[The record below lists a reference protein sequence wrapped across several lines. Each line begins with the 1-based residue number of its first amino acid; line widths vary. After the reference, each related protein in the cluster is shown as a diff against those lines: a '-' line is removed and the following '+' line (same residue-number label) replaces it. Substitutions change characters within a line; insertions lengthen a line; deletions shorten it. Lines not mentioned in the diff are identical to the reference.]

1 MSNFL
6 AVATATEALRLFI
19 TRALTPDIP
28 FAVNVIS
35 GRPPAEPPAEPTI
48 TVFLY
53 QVTPDPHLRNRDE
66 PMRSSDGTLL
76 TRPVAALDLSYL
88 ITFFGDETQLVPQR
102 MLGCVVRSLYELPM
116 LTDDLIAEA
125 AAAPY
130 LVGTDLPAAPQRIR
144 FTPTHMDTE
153 ELSKLWSFLLQTSY
167 TLSITYQAAAVLL
180 DGRGIPAAGK
190 PVLTRTVTGVPSR
203 GPLISEVLSR
213 PTADPGA
220 VPAGGPVPLGN
231 TLVIRGSGLGS
242 DEVLVRFGT
251 VEVPVPAAQVRDTE
265 LTVAVP
271 TTLPPGTYTASV
283 VHSLLLGVPPTPH
296 RAFESNGVPFVR
308 QPTITGPVA
317 VANRTGTDPVS
328 AQLTLTLD
336 MPVGDS
342 QRVRVLMDEVA
353 PAAGTKPRSYQFDA
367 PFPLG
372 ARSDPQTASVQVTNV
387 AAASYLVRAQ
397 VDGAQSP
404 LGIGP
409 AGTFDSPVVNL
420 GPAAP
425 APAAAKKAPAKK
437 AAPPKTSNSPKSSN
451 SPTTSNTSNT

>member
-19 TRALTPDIP
+19 ARALTPDIP

-66 PMRSSDGTLL
+66 PMRASDGTLL
-76 TRPVAALDLSYL
+76 NRPVAALDLSYL

-125 AAAPY
+125 AQMPFLA
-130 LVGTDLPAAPQRIR
+130 GTDLPAATQRIR

-167 TLSITYQAAAVLL
+167 TLSVTYQAAAVLL
-180 DGRGIPAAGK
+180 DGRETPSAGK
-190 PVLTRTVTGVPSR
+190 PVLTRTVTAVPSV
-203 GPLISEVLSR
+203 GPQISEILSR
-213 PTADPGA
+213 PTSDPGA
-220 VPAGGPVPLGN
+220 LPQPGPVPSGN
-231 TLVIRGSGLGS
+231 TLVVRGTGLKS
-242 DEVLVRFGT
+242 DEVLVRFNAL
-251 VEVPVPAAQVRDTE
+251 EVPVPATQVRDTE

-271 TTLPPGTYTASV
+271 PTLPPGTYTVSV
-283 VHSLLLGVPPTPH
+283 VHNLLLGVPPAPH
-296 RAFESNGVPFVR
+296 RGFESNGVPIVR
-308 QPTITGPVA
+308 RPTITGAVTVA
-317 VANRTGTDPVS
+317 AKTGTDPVS
-328 AQLTLTLD
+328 AQLTVTLD
-336 MPVGDS
+336 MPVGDT
-342 QRVRVLMDEVA
+342 QRVSMLLDEIA
-353 PAAGTKPRSYQFDA
+353 PAAGTQPRSYQFDA

-372 ARSDPQTASVQVTNV
+372 TRATPETVTVHVTNV
-387 AAASYLVRAQ
+387 AATSYLVRVQ

-404 LGIGP
+404 LTIG
-409 AGTFDSPVVNL
+409 ASGTFDAPAVNL
-420 GPAAP
+420 GAAAAAAP
-425 APAAAKKAPAKK
+425 APAKK
-437 AAPPKTSNSPKSSN
+437 AAARKSAPSTKQQG
-451 SPTTSNTSNT
+451 S

>member
-66 PMRSSDGTLL
+66 PIRASDGTLL
-76 TRPVAALDLSYL
+76 SRPVAALDLSYL

-125 AAAPY
+125 AAMPFLA
-130 LVGTDLPAAPQRIR
+130 GSDLPAAQQRIR

-153 ELSKLWSFLLQTSY
+153 EMSKLWSFLLQTSY
-167 TLSITYQAAAVLL
+167 TLSVTYQAAAVLL
-180 DGRGIPAAGK
+180 DGRQIPTAGK
-190 PVLTRTVTGVPSR
+190 PVLTRTLTAVPSR
-203 GPLISEVLSR
+203 GPLITEVLSR
-213 PTADPGA
+213 PTADPGS
-220 VPAGGPVPLGN
+220 VPAPGPVPSGN
-231 TLVIRGSGLGS
+231 TLVINGTGLRS
-242 DEVLVRFGT
+242 DEVLVRFDN
-251 VEVPVPAAQVRDTE
+251 VDVPVAASQARDTE
-265 LTVAVP
+265 VTVAVP
-271 TTLPPGTYTASV
+271 ATLQAGTHTVSV
-283 VHSLLLGVPPTPH
+283 VHNLLLGVPRVPH
-296 RAFESNGVPFVR
+296 HGFESNGVPFVR
-308 QPTITGPVA
+308 QPTITGPVTI
-317 VANRTGTDPVS
+317 ANRTGTDPVS
-328 AQLTLTLD
+328 AQLSISLD

-342 QRVRVLMDEVA
+342 QRIRVLLDEVA
-353 PAAGTKPRSYQFDA
+353 GATGGKARSYQFDA

-372 ARSDPQTASVQVTNV
+372 ARPNPQTVLVQVVNV
-387 AAASYLVRAQ
+387 AASAYLVRVQ

-404 LGIGP
+404 LGIGA
-409 AGTFDSPVVNL
+409 AGTFDSPMVNL
-420 GPAAP
+420 GPAVAAATAAP
-425 APAAAKKAPAKK
+425 ARKAPGKRA
-437 AAPPKTSNSPKSSN
+437 SS
-451 SPTTSNTSNT
+451 STRPNTSNTQGN

>member
-19 TRALTPDIP
+19 TRALTPEIP

-66 PMRSSDGTLL
+66 PMRASDGTLL
-76 TRPVAALDLSYL
+76 SRPVAALDLSYL

-125 AAAPY
+125 AQQPFLA
-130 LVGTDLPAAPQRIR
+130 GTDLPAAAQRIR

-167 TLSITYQAAAVLL
+167 TLSVTYQAAAVLL
-180 DGRGIPAAGK
+180 DGRQTPAAGK
-190 PVLTRTVTGVPSR
+190 PVLTRTLTAVPSN
-203 GPLISEVLSR
+203 GPQISEILSR

-220 VPAGGPVPLGN
+220 VPQPGPVPSGD
-231 TLVIRGSGLGS
+231 TLVIRGTGLKA
-242 DEVLVRFGT
+242 DEVLVRFDAL
-251 VEVPVPAAQVRDTE
+251 EVPVPSTQVRDTE
-265 LTVAVP
+265 LSIGVP
-271 TTLPPGTYTASV
+271 PTLQPGTYTVSI
-283 VHSLLLGVPPTPH
+283 VHNLLLGVPATPH
-296 RAFESNGVPFVR
+296 RGFESNGVPFVR
-308 QPTITGPVA
+308 QPTITGAVT
-317 VANRTGTDPVS
+317 VANKTGTDPVS
-328 AQLTLTLD
+328 AQLTATLD
-336 MPVGDS
+336 MPIGDT
-342 QRVRVLMDEVA
+342 QRVSILLDEIA
-353 PAAGTKPRSYQFDA
+353 PAAGTQPRSCQFDA

-372 ARSDPQTASVQVTNV
+372 TRTDPQTVTVQVTNV
-387 AAASYLVRAQ
+387 AATSYLVRLQ

-409 AGTFDSPVVNL
+409 SGTFDSPSVNL
-420 GPAAP
+420 GTTAAVP
-425 APAAAKKAPAKK
+425 APAKK
-437 AAPPKTSNSPKSSN
+437 AAARKTAPSPKQQGN
-451 SPTTSNTSNT
+451 

>member
-6 AVATATEALRLFI
+6 AVATATEALRLCI

-76 TRPVAALDLSYL
+76 SRPVAALDLSYL

-125 AAAPY
+125 AAVPFLA
-130 LVGTDLPAAPQRIR
+130 GSDLPAATQRIR

-167 TLSITYQAAAVLL
+167 TLSVTYQAAAVLL
-180 DGRGIPAAGK
+180 DGREIPVAGK
-190 PVLTRTVTGVPSR
+190 PVLTRTLTAVPSR
-203 GPLISEVLSR
+203 GPLITAVLSR

-220 VPAGGPVPLGN
+220 VPSPGPVPSGN
-231 TLVIRGSGLGS
+231 TLVIDGTGLRS
-242 DEVLVRFGT
+242 DEVTVRFDA

-271 TTLPPGTYTASV
+271 GTLQPGTHTLSV
-283 VHSLLLGVPPTPH
+283 VHNLLLGVPPAPH
-296 RAFESNGVPFVR
+296 RGFESNGVPFVR
-308 QPTITGPVA
+308 QPTITGPVTIA
-317 VANRTGTDPVS
+317 DRTGTDPVS
-328 AQLTLTLD
+328 AQLSITLD
-336 MPVGDS
+336 MPVGDA
-342 QRVRVLMDEVA
+342 QRIRVLLDEVA
-353 PAAGTKPRSYQFDA
+353 PQADRSPRSYQFDA

-372 ARSDPQTASVQVTNV
+372 TRPNPQTVLVQVTGV
-387 AAASYLVRAQ
+387 ATTAYLVRVQ

-404 LGIGP
+404 LGVGTD
-409 AGTFDSPVVNL
+409 GTFDAPVVNF
-420 GPAAP
+420 GPAAAAVP
-425 APAAAKKAPAKK
+425 APPPAGKAAVSKK
-437 AAPPKTSNSPKSSN
+437 AAKSTAT
-451 SPTTSNTSNT
+451 PNTPNAQGN